1 MKQKE
6 FETILS
12 CNYRTIDSILSCS
25 NSNSSKYLVTSTLL
39 VKVPKLTLSNNYND

>member
-25 NSNSSKYLVTSTLL
+25 NSNSSKYVEQQISHL
-39 VKVPKLTLSNNYND
+39 KIKLKIYS